1 MSNTVWIF
9 GLGYWANILITKIND
24 QFKKSP
30 IYIIDPNIKDTKTRE
45 ISKFKS
51 FNFSDLDTF
60 KEKSKRGDFVFIFTP
75 PSTHFQIAKV
85 ALDQMCHVW
94 VEKPLCLEFN
104 QAQELKEEAL
114 NNNLTLFID
123 NTFIYDD
130 SIVKLKNLLETR
142 SETISINI
150 TRTAWGK
157 LLKTHG
163 VIWDLLP
170 HDLSIINYLLGEI
183 ESYELIDYSYNSYL
197 KTLIDIKVKFL
208 TKSGHSAFIHSS
220 CSSGQKNRSIEVKL
234 SDCVVLQSSNS
245 TSSTI
250 EIFNLASLSDPNTPA
265 LTKKFDFTTEPIVN
279 AIEQFKHLTNKSG
292 HSDYLDNS
300 INDIRI
306 MENIYT
312 QVSKLI
318 NK

>member
-9 GLGYWANILITKIND
+9 GLGYWANILIAKINE
-24 QFKKSP
+24 QFKNSP
-30 IYIIDPNIKDTKTRE
+30 IYVIDPNIKTRE
-45 ISKFKS
+45 VSKFKL
-51 FNFSDLDTF
+51 FNFSDLETF

-104 QAQELKEEAL
+104 QAKELKEVAL

-142 SETISINI
+142 SEIISINI

-183 ESYELIDYSYNSYL
+183 ESYEIIDYSYNSKL

-265 LTKKFDFTTEPIVN
+265 LSKKFDFTTEPIVN
-279 AIEQFKHLTNKSG
+279 AIEQFKQLTSKSG

-300 INDIRI
+300 INDIKI
-306 MENIYT
+306 MENIYSK
-312 QVSKLI
+312 VSKLI
-318 NK
+318 SK

>member
-9 GLGYWANILITKIND
+9 GLGYWANILIAKINE
-24 QFKKSP
+24 QFKNSP
-30 IYIIDPNIKDTKTRE
+30 IYVIDPNIKTRE
-45 ISKFKS
+45 VSKFKL
-51 FNFSDLDTF
+51 FNFSDLETF

-104 QAQELKEEAL
+104 QAQELKEVAL

-142 SETISINI
+142 SEIISMNI

-183 ESYELIDYSYNSYL
+183 ESYEIIDYSYNSNL

-250 EIFNLASLSDPNTPA
+250 EIFNLASLSDPNTPV

-279 AIEQFKHLTNKSG
+279 AIEQFKQLTSKSG
-292 HSDYLDNS
+292 LSDYLDNS
-300 INDIRI
+300 INDIKI

-312 QVSKLI
+312 KDSELISK
-318 NK
+318 

>member
-9 GLGYWANILITKIND
+9 GLGYWANILIAKISE
-24 QFKKSP
+24 QFKNSP
-30 IYIIDPNIKDTKTRE
+30 IYVIDPNIKTRE
-45 ISKFKS
+45 VSKFKS
-51 FNFSDLDTF
+51 FNFSDLETF

-104 QAQELKEEAL
+104 QAQELKEVAL

-142 SETISINI
+142 SEIISINI

-183 ESYELIDYSYNSYL
+183 ESYEIIDYSYNSNL

-265 LTKKFDFTTEPIVN
+265 LNKKFDFTTEPIVN
-279 AIEQFKHLTNKSG
+279 AIEQFKQLISKSE

-312 QVSKLI
+312 KVSKLI
-318 NK
+318 S

>member
-9 GLGYWANILITKIND
+9 GLGYWANILIAKINE
-24 QFKKSP
+24 QFKNSP
-30 IYIIDPNIKDTKTRE
+30 IYVIDPNIKTRE
-45 ISKFKS
+45 VSKFKL
-51 FNFSDLDTF
+51 FNFSDLETF

-104 QAQELKEEAL
+104 QAQELKEVAL

-130 SIVKLKNLLETR
+130 SIIKLKNLLETR
-142 SETISINI
+142 NEIISMNI

-170 HDLSIINYLLGEI
+170 HDLSIINYLMGEI
-183 ESYELIDYSYNSYL
+183 ESYEIIDYSYNSKL

-265 LTKKFDFTTEPIVN
+265 LSKKFDFTTEPIVN
-279 AIEQFKHLTNKSG
+279 AIEQFKQLTSKSG
-292 HSDYLDNS
+292 HSIFLDNS
-300 INDIRI
+300 INDIKI

-312 QVSKLI
+312 KVSKLI
-318 NK
+318 SK

>member
-9 GLGYWANILITKIND
+9 GLGYWANILIAKINE
-24 QFKKSP
+24 QFKNSP
-30 IYIIDPNIKDTKTRE
+30 IYVIDPNIKTRE
-45 ISKFKS
+45 VSKFKL
-51 FNFSDLDTF
+51 FNFSDLETF

-75 PSTHFQIAKV
+75 PFTHFQIAKV

>member
-9 GLGYWANILITKIND
+9 GLGYWANILIAKISE
-24 QFKKSP
+24 QFKNSP
-30 IYIIDPNIKDTKTRE
+30 IYVIDPNIKTRE
-45 ISKFKS
+45 VSKFKS
-51 FNFSDLDTF
+51 FNFSDLETF

-104 QAQELKEEAL
+104 QAQELKEVAL

-142 SETISINI
+142 SEIISINI

-183 ESYELIDYSYNSYL
+183 ESYEIIDYSYNSNL

-279 AIEQFKHLTNKSG
+279 AIEQFKQLISKSG

-312 QVSKLI
+312 KVSKLI
-318 NK
+318 S

>member
-9 GLGYWANILITKIND
+9 GLGYWANILIAKINE
-24 QFKKSP
+24 QFKNSP
-30 IYIIDPNIKDTKTRE
+30 IYVIDPNIKTRE
-45 ISKFKS
+45 VSKFNL
-51 FNFSDLDTF
+51 FDFSDLETF

-104 QAQELKEEAL
+104 QAKELKEVAL

-130 SIVKLKNLLETR
+130 SIIKLKNLLETR
-142 SETISINI
+142 NEIISINI

-183 ESYELIDYSYNSYL
+183 ESYEIIDYSYNSKL

-265 LTKKFDFTTEPIVN
+265 LSKKFDFTTEPIVN
-279 AIEQFKHLTNKSG
+279 AIEQFKQLTSKSG

-300 INDIRI
+300 IIDIKI

-312 QVSKLI
+312 KVSKLI
-318 NK
+318 SK

>member
-1 MSNTVWIF
+1 MNNTIWIF
-9 GLGYWANILITKIND
+9 GLGYWAKILIVKINE
-24 QFKKSP
+24 QFKNFP
-30 IYIIDPNIKDTKTRE
+30 IYVIEPNSKEIKIEEVLKYELFT
-45 ISKFKS
+45 
-51 FNFSDLDTF
+51 FSDMDTF

-75 PSTHFQIAKV
+75 PSTHFQIARS
-85 ALDQMCHVW
+85 ALDHMCHVW
-94 VEKPLCLEFN
+94 VEKPLCLEFS
-104 QAQELKEEAL
+104 QAQELKAVAL

-130 SIVKLKNLLETR
+130 SIVKLKTLLEAR
-142 SETISINI
+142 SEIISINL

-183 ESYELIDYSYNSYL
+183 ESFEVIDYVYNANL

-208 TKSGHSAFIHSS
+208 TKSGNTAFIHSS

-234 SDCVVLQSSNS
+234 SDCVILQSSNS

-250 EIFNLASLSDPNTPA
+250 EILSLASLSDPSTSP
-265 LTKKFDFTTEPIVN
+265 LTKKFDFKTEPIVN
-279 AIEQFKHLTNKSG
+279 AIKQFKHLASKSEL
-292 HSDYLDNS
+292 SDNLDNS
-300 INDIRI
+300 IEDIKI
-306 MENIYT
+306 MENIYSK
-312 QVSKLI
+312 VSKLI
-318 NK
+318 TK

>member
-1 MSNTVWIF
+1 MNNTIWIF
-9 GLGYWANILITKIND
+9 GFGYWAKILIAKINE
-24 QFKKSP
+24 QFKNSP
-30 IYIIDPNIKDTKTRE
+30 IYIIDPNINTKE
-45 ISKFKS
+45 ILKS
-51 FNFSDLDTF
+51 ELFNFSNMDIF

-75 PSTHFQIAKV
+75 PSTHFQIAKI
-85 ALDQMCHVW
+85 ALDQMCHIW
-94 VEKPLCLEFN
+94 VEKPLCLEFS
-104 QAQELKEEAL
+104 QAQELKEVAL

-130 SIVKLKNLLETR
+130 SVIKLKTLLEAR
-142 SETISINI
+142 NEIISINI

-183 ESYELIDYSYNSYL
+183 ESYEVVDYSYNSNL

-208 TKSGHSAFIHSS
+208 TKSGNSAFIYSS
-220 CSSGQKNRSIEVKL
+220 CSSGKKNRSIEVKL
-234 SDCVVLQSSNS
+234 SDCVILQSSNT

-279 AIEQFKHLTNKSG
+279 TIKKFKHLASESG

-300 INDIRI
+300 IKDIRI
-306 MENIYT
+306 MENLYS

-318 NK
+318 S

>member
-9 GLGYWANILITKIND
+9 GLGYWANILIAKINE
-24 QFKKSP
+24 QFKNFP
-30 IYIIDPNIKDTKTRE
+30 IYVIDPNIKTRE
-45 ISKFKS
+45 VSKFNL
-51 FNFSDLDTF
+51 FNFSDLETF

-104 QAQELKEEAL
+104 KAQELKEVAL

-130 SIVKLKNLLETR
+130 SIVKLKNLLENR
-142 SETISINI
+142 SEIISINI

-183 ESYELIDYSYNSYL
+183 ESYEIIDYSYNSKL

-234 SDCVVLQSSNS
+234 SDYVVLQSSNS

-265 LTKKFDFTTEPIVN
+265 LSKKFDFTTEPIVN
-279 AIEQFKHLTNKSG
+279 AIEQFKQLTSKSG
-292 HSDYLDNS
+292 QSDYLDNS
-300 INDIRI
+300 INDIKI

-312 QVSKLI
+312 KVSKLI
-318 NK
+318 SK

>member
-1 MSNTVWIF
+1 MSNTIWIF
-9 GLGYWANILITKIND
+9 GLGYWGKILIAKINE
-24 QFKKSP
+24 QFKNSP
-30 IYIIDPNIKDTKTRE
+30 IYVIDPNIKDIKTRE
-45 ISKFKS
+45 IPKFEL
-51 FNFSDLDTF
+51 FNFSDLETF

-104 QAQELKEEAL
+104 QAQELKELAL

-130 SIVKLKNLLETR
+130 SIVKLKNLLEAR
-142 SETISINI
+142 SEIISLNV

-183 ESYELIDYSYNSYL
+183 ELYEVIDYSYNSNL
-197 KTLIDIKVKFL
+197 ETLIDIKVKFL
-208 TKSGHSAFIHSS
+208 TKNGNSAFIHSS

-250 EIFNLASLSDPNTPA
+250 EIFNLASLSDSSTPVLA
-265 LTKKFDFTTEPIVN
+265 EKFNFTTEPIVN
-279 AIEQFKHLTNKSG
+279 AIKQFKHLTSKSG
-292 HSDYLDNS
+292 YSDYLDNS

>member
-1 MSNTVWIF
+1 
-9 GLGYWANILITKIND
+9 
-24 QFKKSP
+24 
-30 IYIIDPNIKDTKTRE
+30 
-45 ISKFKS
+45 
-51 FNFSDLDTF
+51 
-60 KEKSKRGDFVFIFTP
+60 
-75 PSTHFQIAKV
+75 
-85 ALDQMCHVW
+85 MCHVW

-104 QAQELKEEAL
+104 QAQELKEVAL

-142 SETISINI
+142 SEIISINI

-183 ESYELIDYSYNSYL
+183 ESYEIIDYSYNSKL

-265 LTKKFDFTTEPIVN
+265 LSKKFDFTTEPIVN
-279 AIEQFKHLTNKSG
+279 AIEQFKQLTSKSG

-300 INDIRI
+300 INDIKI

-312 QVSKLI
+312 KVSKLI
-318 NK
+318 SK

>member
-1 MSNTVWIF
+1 MSSTIWIF
-9 GLGYWANILITKIND
+9 GLGYWAKILIAKINE
-24 QFKKSP
+24 QFKNCP
-30 IYIIDPNIKDTKTRE
+30 IYIIDPNINDLKTDE
-45 ISKFKS
+45 FSKFELFK
-51 FNFSDLDTF
+51 FSDIEAF
-60 KEKSKRGDFVFIFTP
+60 MQKSKRGDFVFIFTP

-85 ALDQMCHVW
+85 ALEQMCHVW

-104 QAQELKEEAL
+104 QAQELKEVAL

-130 SIVKLKNLLETR
+130 SVVKLKTLLEAR
-142 SETISINI
+142 SEKISMNI

-157 LLKTHG
+157 LLRTHG

-183 ESYELIDYSYNSYL
+183 DSYEVIDYLYNPNL
-197 KTLIDIKVKFL
+197 KTLIDIKVKFV
-208 TKSGHSAFIHSS
+208 TKSGNSAFIHSS

-234 SDCVVLQSSNS
+234 LDCVILQSSNS

-265 LTKKFDFTTEPIVN
+265 LTKKFDFVTEPIVN
-279 AIEQFKHLTNKSG
+279 AIKQFKHLASKSE
-292 HSDYLDNS
+292 HSANLDSS
-300 INDIRI
+300 IKDIRI

-312 QVSKLI
+312 KVSKLI
-318 NK
+318 SE

>member
-1 MSNTVWIF
+1 MNNTVWIF
-9 GLGYWANILITKIND
+9 GLGYWANILIAKINE
-24 QFKKSP
+24 QFKNSP
-30 IYIIDPNIKDTKTRE
+30 IYVIDPNIKTRE
-45 ISKFKS
+45 VSKFKL
-51 FNFSDLDTF
+51 FNFSDLETF

-104 QAQELKEEAL
+104 QAKELKEVAL

-142 SETISINI
+142 SEIISINI

-183 ESYELIDYSYNSYL
+183 ESYEIIDYSYNSKL

-265 LTKKFDFTTEPIVN
+265 LSKKFDFTTEPIVN
-279 AIEQFKHLTNKSG
+279 AIEQFKQLTSKSG

-300 INDIRI
+300 INDIKI

-312 QVSKLI
+312 KVSKLI
-318 NK
+318 SK

>member
-1 MSNTVWIF
+1 MNNTIWIF
-9 GLGYWANILITKIND
+9 GLGYWAKILITKID
-24 QFKKSP
+24 EQFKNSP
-30 IYIIDPNIKDTKTRE
+30 IYVIDPNIKDLKTRK

-51 FNFSDLDTF
+51 FNFSDIQIF
-60 KEKSKRGDFVFIFTP
+60 KEKSKKGDLVFIFTP

-85 ALDQMCHVW
+85 ALEQMCHVW

-104 QAQELKEEAL
+104 QAQELKELAL

-142 SETISINI
+142 NEIISINI

-157 LLKTHG
+157 LLKTYG

-183 ESYELIDYSYNSYL
+183 ESYELIDYSYNSNL

-208 TKSGHSAFIHSS
+208 TKSGNSAFIHSS

-250 EIFNLASLSDPNTPA
+250 EIFNLASLSDSNTPA
-265 LTKKFDFTTEPIVN
+265 LTKKLNFTTEPIVN
-279 AIEQFKHLTNKSG
+279 AIKQFKLLTSKSEY
-292 HSDYLDNS
+292 SDYLDNS
-300 INDIRI
+300 IKDIRI

-312 QVSKLI
+312 QVFKLI
-318 NK
+318 SK

>member
-1 MSNTVWIF
+1 MNNTIWIF
-9 GLGYWANILITKIND
+9 GLGYWAKILIAKINE
-24 QFKKSP
+24 QFKNFP
-30 IYIIDPNIKDTKTRE
+30 IYVIEPNSKEIEIDEMLKYELFT
-45 ISKFKS
+45 
-51 FNFSDLDTF
+51 FSDMDTF
-60 KEKSKRGDFVFIFTP
+60 KEKSKRGDLVFIFTP
-75 PSTHFQIAKV
+75 PSTHFQIARN
-85 ALDQMCHVW
+85 ALDHMCHVW
-94 VEKPLCLEFN
+94 VEKPLCLEFS
-104 QAQELKEEAL
+104 QAQELKAVAL

-130 SIVKLKNLLETR
+130 SVVKLKTLLEAR
-142 SETISINI
+142 NEIISLNI

-183 ESYELIDYSYNSYL
+183 ESYEVIDYSYNSNL

-208 TKSGHSAFIHSS
+208 TKSGNSAFIHSS

-250 EIFNLASLSDPNTPA
+250 EIFNLASLSDSNTPA
-265 LTKKFDFTTEPIVN
+265 LTKKFNFTTEPIVN
-279 AIEQFKHLTNKSG
+279 AIKQFKHLTSKSG
-292 HSDYLDNS
+292 YSDYLDNS
-300 INDIRI
+300 IKDIRM

-312 QVSKLI
+312 QVSKFI
-318 NK
+318 SK

>member
-9 GLGYWANILITKIND
+9 GLGYWANILIAKISE
-24 QFKKSP
+24 QFKNSP
-30 IYIIDPNIKDTKTRE
+30 IYVIDPNIKTRE
-45 ISKFKS
+45 VSKFKS
-51 FNFSDLDTF
+51 FNFSDLETF

-104 QAQELKEEAL
+104 QAQELKEVAL

-142 SETISINI
+142 SEIISINI

-183 ESYELIDYSYNSYL
+183 ESYEIIDYSYNSNL

-250 EIFNLASLSDPNTPA
+250 EIFNLASLSDLNIPA

-318 NK
+318 SK

>member
-9 GLGYWANILITKIND
+9 GLGYWANILIAKINE
-24 QFKKSP
+24 QFKNSP
-30 IYIIDPNIKDTKTRE
+30 IYVIDPNIKTRE
-45 ISKFKS
+45 VSKFKL
-51 FNFSDLDTF
+51 FNFSDLETF

-104 QAQELKEEAL
+104 QAQELKEVAL

-142 SETISINI
+142 SEIISMNI

-183 ESYELIDYSYNSYL
+183 ESYEIIDYSYNSNL

-250 EIFNLASLSDPNTPA
+250 EIFNLASLSDPNTPV

-279 AIEQFKHLTNKSG
+279 AIEQFKQLTSKSG
-292 HSDYLDNS
+292 LSDYLDNS
-300 INDIRI
+300 INDIKI

-312 QVSKLI
+312 KVSELI
-318 NK
+318 SK

>member
-9 GLGYWANILITKIND
+9 GLGYWANILITKINE
-24 QFKKSP
+24 QFKNSP

-45 ISKFKS
+45 ISKLKS

-114 NNNLTLFID
+114 SNNLTLFID

-142 SETISINI
+142 SEIISLNI

-183 ESYELIDYSYNSYL
+183 ESYEVIDYSYNSKL

-208 TKSGHSAFIHSS
+208 TKSGNSAFIHSS

-250 EIFNLASLSDPNTPA
+250 EIFNLASLSDSNTPA
-265 LTKKFDFTTEPIVN
+265 LTKKFNFTTEPIVN
-279 AIEQFKHLTNKSG
+279 AIKQFKYLTSKSG
-292 HSDYLDNS
+292 YSDYLDNS
-300 INDIRI
+300 IKDIRI

-318 NK
+318 SK

>member
-9 GLGYWANILITKIND
+9 GLGYWANILIAKISE
-24 QFKKSP
+24 QFKNSP
-30 IYIIDPNIKDTKTRE
+30 IYVIDPNIKTRE
-45 ISKFKS
+45 VSKFKS
-51 FNFSDLDTF
+51 FNFSDLETF

-142 SETISINI
+142 SEIISINI

-183 ESYELIDYSYNSYL
+183 ESYEIIDYSYNSNL

-265 LTKKFDFTTEPIVN
+265 LNKKFDFTTEPIVN
-279 AIEQFKHLTNKSG
+279 AIEQFKQLISKSE

-312 QVSKLI
+312 KVSKLI
-318 NK
+318 S

>member
-9 GLGYWANILITKIND
+9 GLGYWANILIAKINE
-24 QFKKSP
+24 QFKNSP
-30 IYIIDPNIKDTKTRE
+30 IYVIDPNIKIRE
-45 ISKFKS
+45 VSKFKL
-51 FNFSDLDTF
+51 FNFSDLETF

-104 QAQELKEEAL
+104 QAQELKEVAL

-130 SIVKLKNLLETR
+130 SIVKLKNLLENR
-142 SETISINI
+142 SEIISINI

-183 ESYELIDYSYNSYL
+183 ESYEIIDYSYNSNL

-279 AIEQFKHLTNKSG
+279 AIKQFKQLTSKSG

-300 INDIRI
+300 INDIKI

-312 QVSKLI
+312 KVSKLI
-318 NK
+318 SK

>member
-9 GLGYWANILITKIND
+9 GLGYWANVLIAKISEH
-24 QFKKSP
+24 FKNST
-30 IYIIDPNIKDTKTRE
+30 IYVIDPNIKTRE
-45 ISKFKS
+45 VSKFNS
-51 FNFSDLDTF
+51 FNFSDLETF

-85 ALDQMCHVW
+85 ALAQMCHVW

-104 QAQELKEEAL
+104 QAKELKKVAL

-142 SETISINI
+142 SEIISINI

-183 ESYELIDYSYNSYL
+183 ESYEIIDYSYNSNL

-279 AIEQFKHLTNKSG
+279 AIEQFKQLTSKSG
-292 HSDYLDNS
+292 YSDYLDNS

-312 QVSKLI
+312 KVSKLI
-318 NK
+318 SK